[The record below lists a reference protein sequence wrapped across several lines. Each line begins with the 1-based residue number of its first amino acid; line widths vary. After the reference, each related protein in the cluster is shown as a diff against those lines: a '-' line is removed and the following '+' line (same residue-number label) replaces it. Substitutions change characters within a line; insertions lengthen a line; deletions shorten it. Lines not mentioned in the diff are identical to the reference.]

1 MDAAFSSVRSR
12 ALEAVSQL
20 SSASN
25 SSRSALPTSFA
36 KRSSDKPKRSLDRPR
51 LFNRNRSD
59 LDGPSGE
66 SRSAWVQAD
75 APSRSTLLFV
85 LGCLAWYT
93 SSSLSSNTSKALLSK
108 GRNHTTSTA
117 DPQHHHD
124 ASSLRPPAF
133 PYPVTLTLIHFAFV
147 NVCCAVCAS
156 RRILGDR
163 ALTRLVKPSFSRVAE
178 VGQLAFFNVL
188 GQALSSLAIS
198 RVPVATVHTIKALSP
213 LFTVL
218 SYTYLFNVTYSSQTY
233 MSLFPLTAGVMMAC
247 TGFAFNADDVVGFGA
262 ALASTFVFVAQN
274 IYSKKLLR
282 KGEKNG
288 AGIPG
293 TDSERMDKINILF
306 YSSACSIVLMVPM
319 ALFYDGSALLF
330 NPSWKASDAY
340 PSGRGMLVLWLLL
353 CNGLVHFA
361 QNILAFNVLSM
372 VSPVTYSIASLLKR
386 VFVIVLAIIWFHQ
399 SVSLL
404 QWFGIALTFYGL
416 WMYNDS
422 KTKDDVQK
430 GEVKVQRKQDVLHES
445 AILPLT
451 SSTATASGW
460 TDGIHSRPHPAS
472 TPPTTSSYHFAAQQ
486 HHPPPPPPPQQQQQ
500 YAANASR
507 SFQTAAPNVGGGW
520 NDVPDSM
527 LKSYIKDPTKSLP
540 SPPDSD
546 KEV

>member
-1 MDAAFSSVRSR
+1 MNAALSSVRSR
-12 ALEAVSQL
+12 ALEAVSHF
-20 SSASN
+20 SS
-25 SSRSALPTSFA
+25 SSSSSYTSLPTTTPSPSSSSLWRTISSQDRT
-36 KRSSDKPKRSLDRPR
+36 KRSFDRPR

-59 LDGPSGE
+59 LTETSNTHHP
-66 SRSAWVQAD
+66 RSKSWQQATT
-75 APSRSTLLFV
+75 APSRSTLFFI

-108 GRNHTTSTA
+108 GRNH
-117 DPQHHHD
+117 HH
-124 ASSLRPPAF
+124 SVRPPAF

-147 NVCCAVCAS
+147 NVCCFICAS
-156 RRILGDR
+156 RRILGKR

-218 SYTYLFNVTYSSQTY
+218 SYTYLFGVTYSPNTY
-233 MSLFPLTAGVMMAC
+233 LSLFPLTAGVMMAC
-247 TGFAFNADDVVGFGA
+247 TGFAFNADDVVGFSA

-282 KGEKNG
+282 KGEKQ
-288 AGIPG
+288 AEGIPG
-293 TDSERMDKINILF
+293 TDSEKMDKINILF
-306 YSSACSIVLMVPM
+306 YSSGCSLILMIPM
-319 ALFYDGSALLF
+319 ALFYDGASLF
-330 NPSWKASDAY
+330 SNPSWSASEAY
-340 PSGRGMLVLWLLL
+340 PYDRGMLVVWLLF

-361 QNILAFNVLSM
+361 QNMLAFNVLSM

-399 SVSLL
+399 SVSML

-422 KTKDDVQK
+422 KTKQDVSK
-430 GEVKVQRKQDVLHES
+430 AEKKVSRKQDDTSLPQT
-445 AILPLT
+445 ILPLAST
-451 SSTATASGW
+451 SSTSSLPNGVGMHNRPQPMSAPPNTSYYNFATAQQQ
-460 TDGIHSRPHPAS
+460 TTTAPPHQR
-472 TPPTTSSYHFAAQQ
+472 YI
-486 HHPPPPPPPQQQQQ
+486 PPQ
-500 YAANASR
+500 
-507 SFQTAAPNVGGGW
+507 NVAGW
-520 NDVPDSM
+520 NDVPESM
-527 LKSYIKDPTKSLP
+527 LASGKSYIKDPTKSLP

-546 KEV
+546 KEI

>member
-1 MDAAFSSVRSR
+1 MNAAFSSLRSR

-20 SSASN
+20 SSASS
-25 SSRSALPTSFA
+25 SSRSALPIA
-36 KRSSDKPKRSLDRPR
+36 SSTLKPKRSLDRPR
-51 LFNRNRSD
+51 LFTRNRSD
-59 LDGPSGE
+59 LDGPAASK
-66 SRSAWVQAD
+66 SWTQAD

-108 GRNHTTSTA
+108 GRSTTTA
-117 DPQHHHD
+117 ADHQHHD
-124 ASSLRPPAF
+124 FVPDRPPAF

-147 NVCCAVCAS
+147 NVCCAICAS
-156 RRILGDR
+156 RRLWGDR
-163 ALTRLVKPSFSRVAE
+163 ALTRLVKPSLSRVAE

-218 SYTYLFNVTYSSQTY
+218 SYTYVFNVTYSPQTY
-233 MSLFPLTAGVMMAC
+233 MSLVPLTAGVMMAC

-282 KGEKNG
+282 KGEQNG
-288 AGIPG
+288 AGIAG
-293 TDSERMDKINILF
+293 TDSERMDKLNILF
-306 YSSACSIVLMVPM
+306 YSSACSLVLMVPM
-319 ALFYDGSALLF
+319 ALFYDGGALLF
-330 NPSWKASDAY
+330 RPSWRASDAY
-340 PSGRGMLVLWLLL
+340 PHGRGSLVLWLLL

-361 QNILAFNVLSM
+361 QNLLAFNVLSM

-386 VFVIVLAIIWFHQ
+386 VFVIVLAIIWFRQ

-404 QWFGIALTFYGL
+404 QWLGIALTFYGL

-422 KTKDDVQK
+422 KTKHDVQK
-430 GEVKVQRKQDVLHES
+430 GDAKVLRKQALSEE

-451 SSTATASGW
+451 ASAGAW
-460 TDGIHSRPHPAS
+460 NDARHARPLPAS
-472 TPPTTSSYHFAAQQ
+472 APPATNSYHFAAQ
-486 HHPPPPPPPQQQQQ
+486 HHPAPPPQQQG
-500 YAANASR
+500 ASR
-507 SFQTAAPNVGGGW
+507 SYQHSSAGAGGW

-527 LKSYIKDPTKSLP
+527 LRSYMQDPTKSLP

>member
-1 MDAAFSSVRSR
+1 MNAALSSVRSR
-12 ALEAVSQL
+12 ALEAVSQF
-20 SSASN
+20 SS
-25 SSRSALPTSFA
+25 SSSSSSSHTSLPTTTTTTSSSSLWRSMPFQDRS
-36 KRSSDKPKRSLDRPR
+36 KRSFDRPR

-59 LDGPSGE
+59 LTE
-66 SRSAWVQAD
+66 SSNLDHAHARSKSWQQATT
-75 APSRSTLLFV
+75 APSRSTLFFI

-108 GRNHTTSTA
+108 GKNEDHTI
-117 DPQHHHD
+117 
-124 ASSLRPPAF
+124 RPPAF

-147 NVCCAVCAS
+147 NVCCFICAS
-156 RRILGDR
+156 RRILGKR
-163 ALTRLVKPSFSRVAE
+163 ALTRLVKPSFSRVTQ

-218 SYTYLFNVTYSSQTY
+218 SYTYLFGITYSPNTY
-233 MSLFPLTAGVMMAC
+233 LSLFPLTLGVMMAC
-247 TGFAFNADDVVGFGA
+247 TGFAFNADDIVGFSA

-282 KGEKNG
+282 KGENQ
-288 AGIPG
+288 AQGIPG
-293 TDSERMDKINILF
+293 TDTEKMDKINILF
-306 YSSACSIVLMVPM
+306 YSSGCSLILMIPM
-319 ALFYDGSALLF
+319 ALFYDGASLVSH
-330 NPSWKASDAY
+330 PSWSASEAY
-340 PSGRGMLVLWLLL
+340 PYDRGMLVLWLLL

-399 SVSLL
+399 PVSLL

-422 KTKDDVQK
+422 KTKDDVS
-430 GEVKVQRKQDVLHES
+430 KVEKKVSRKQDDASLPQ

-451 SSTATASGW
+451 STSLPSASSLSNGV
-460 TDGIHSRPHPAS
+460 GLNNRPYPMSA
-472 TPPTTSSYHFAAQQ
+472 PPNTNYHFAAAHQTSTVPSLPSQ
-486 HHPPPPPPPQQQQQ
+486 RYVPPQK
-500 YAANASR
+500 A
-507 SFQTAAPNVGGGW
+507 GGW
-520 NDVPDSM
+520 NDVPESM
-527 LKSYIKDPTKSLP
+527 LSVGKSYIKDPTKSLP

-546 KEV
+546 KET

>member
-1 MDAAFSSVRSR
+1 MNAAFSRVRSR

-20 SSASN
+20 SSSGN
-25 SSRSALPTSFA
+25 SRSSLPTTSW
-36 KRSSDKPKRSLDRPR
+36 RSSDKPKRSLDCPR
-51 LFNRNRSD
+51 LFNRNRAD
-59 LDGPSGE
+59 LDGGAAE
-66 SRSAWVQAD
+66 SKSWTQAD

-108 GRNHTTSTA
+108 GRNHST
-117 DPQHHHD
+117 DHHD
-124 ASSLRPPAF
+124 DAGSARPPAF

-147 NVCCAVCAS
+147 NVCCAICAS

-218 SYTYLFNVTYSSQTY
+218 SYTYLFNVTYSTQTY

-306 YSSACSIVLMVPM
+306 YSSACSIVLMIPM
-319 ALFYDGSALLF
+319 ALFYDGSALF
-330 NPSWKASDAY
+330 FRPSWRASEAY
-340 PSGRGMLVLWLLL
+340 PYDRGMLVLWLLL

-430 GEVKVQRKQDVLHES
+430 GEKKVQRKQDMQLNS

-451 SSTATASGW
+451 SSTTANGW
-460 TDGIHSRPHPAS
+460 NEGLHNRPHPAS
-472 TPPTTSSYHFAAQQ
+472 APPATNSYHFAAQS
-486 HHPPPPPPPQQQQQ
+486 HPPPTTTQQQQQ
-500 YAANASR
+500 YAPNASR
-507 SFQTAAPNVGGGW
+507 SYQQPASYATQGGW